1 MAKPEQKFRAGLISA
16 TVWNNEKDGKE
27 FKTVSFE
34 KNYKDKEGEWKTTNS
49 LSANDIPRAL
59 VVLSKAFEFVTLKPT
74 EEAVA

>member
-34 KNYKDKEGEWKTTNS
+34 KNYKQQH
-49 LSANDIPRAL
+49 NDF
-59 VVLSKAFEFVTLKPT
+59 VLHFI
-74 EEAVA
+74 